1 MFNYV
6 NEITKYDPTAY
17 VVALKNITNSSSSSL
32 VDLGEEASKEIT
44 KHITEIES
52 DYEIEKITLIGYSMG
67 GLVIRSALP
76 YLSSYA
82 KYFENFISIATPNL
96 GYLNINNSLLTS
108 GIWLVDM
115 FAGSKILSEISLKD
129 SKKINNCYLYKLSD
143 LDGLSWF
150 KTGKL

>member
-1 MFNYV
+1 M
-6 NEITKYDPTAY
+6 K
-17 VVALKNITNSSSSSL
+17 
-32 VDLGEEASKEIT
+32 ASKEIR
-44 KHITEIES
+44 KHISEIKN

-67 GLVIRSALP
+67 GLVLRAALP
-76 YLSSYA
+76 YLSCYA
-82 KYFENFISIATPNL
+82 EYFENFISIATPNL

-129 SKKINNCYLYKLSD
+129 SKIIKNCCLTKLSD
-143 LDGLSWF
+143 LEGLSWF